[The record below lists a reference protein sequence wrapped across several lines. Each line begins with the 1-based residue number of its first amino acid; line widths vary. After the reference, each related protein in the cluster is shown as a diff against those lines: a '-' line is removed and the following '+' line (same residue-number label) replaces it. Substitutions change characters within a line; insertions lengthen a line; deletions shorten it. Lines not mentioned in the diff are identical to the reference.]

1 MKEIENYMQRNK
13 HQIYEKS
20 QMNKGFQQL
29 QQDITFSTVQKIKNN
44 QDNISNNDNFNQIQR
59 KQINIYNLIIFSNR
73 KQAES
78 KAITKEL
85 NSNMRQHN
93 HQLQGNL
100 KIDVAT
106 LEKMQKSE
114 QTVKTTD
121 QNQNIPKQTKVYVKV
136 VSKMIL
142 K

>member
-1 MKEIENYMQRNK
+1 
-13 HQIYEKS
+13 
-20 QMNKGFQQL
+20 MNKGFQQL
-29 QQDITFSTVQKIKNN
+29 QQDITFSTAQKIRGDQVK
-44 QDNISNNDNFNQIQR
+44 ISNNDNSNQIQR
-59 KQINIYNLIIFSNR
+59 KQINISNLITFSNR
-73 KQAES
+73 KKPES
-78 KAITKEL
+78 KAITKEP

-93 HQLQGNL
+93 QQLQGNL

-121 QNQNIPKQTKVYVKV
+121 QNQNIPKQTKVQVKV
-136 VSKMIL
+136 VSQMIL